1 MNRLETH
8 KVDYDSPLKY
18 FDFLTFEDFSID
30 EDISEEKKQYFKI
43 KQEIQNL
50 ELSKIR
56 QDNYKVSLKSIFQ
69 TLKIIKA
76 EKHDKMINFLFHGF
90 PRCLLD
96 SKLFDFCIIDKSTF
110 DSVTD
115 QYKDYQIVSKFECSI
130 GESSFEKDIS
140 KGEYYFVQCYK
151 GEKNCS
157 VLKKLIIDWSI
168 FDPSFYTF
176 RKINY
181 LSKTGDESDVFN
193 SYINDLD
200 YYLNEWL
207 KNYLKHEVFYLKFLV
222 DLLVN
227 PQNESKQFNIF
238 NRAFLKK
245 EIKHQKKELNKVFES
260 SKNPFVFKCNTA
272 TFYWNK
278 KHLNQYVSTISFENI
293 GVSSDSNATTF
304 TLRNN
309 PFEEQNVNNYKI
321 TSLKAIPLDL
331 FSEKPSAKKSEENP
345 VVGNYMKKI
354 EVDLQRQMVTKNG
367 FIRCQDCIKDMRVKD
382 KSKTRSRVMTNI
394 FKDSSELKDEIVF
407 ENWAND
413 FEVFKVLLTAYVV
426 QFMEEKKFSDGN
438 TMNKENKKMDHEWIK
453 FASVKSY
460 ENDLITDVV
469 GSESMQSKLDSINTL
484 IYDLWKYIL

>member
-1 MNRLETH
+1 MNRWEKH

-30 EDISEEKKQYFKI
+30 EDISKEKKQYFEI

-50 ELSKIR
+50 EFSKIHL
-56 QDNYKVSLKSIFQ
+56 DKYKISLKSIFQ

-96 SKLFDFCIIDKSTF
+96 SKMFDFCIIDKSTF
-110 DSVTD
+110 DNITD
-115 QYKDYQIVSKFECSI
+115 QYKDYQIISKFDCFI
-130 GESSFEKDIS
+130 GESSFENDLG
-140 KGEYYFVQCYK
+140 KGEYYLVQCYK

-193 SYINDLD
+193 NYINDLD
-200 YYLNEWL
+200 YYLKEWL
-207 KNYLKHEVFYLKFLV
+207 KSYLKHEVYYLKFLV
-222 DLLVN
+222 NLLIN
-227 PQNESKQFNIF
+227 SQNENKRFTVF

-245 EIKHQKKELNKVFES
+245 EINHQKRELNKVFES

-272 TFYWNK
+272 TFYWSK
-278 KHLNQYVSTISFENI
+278 KHLGQYNSTISFENI
-293 GVSSDSNATTF
+293 GIESDTPTF

-309 PFEEQNVNNYKI
+309 PFEEENVNNYKI
-321 TSLKAIPLDL
+321 TSLKTIPLDL
-331 FSEKPSAKKSEENP
+331 FSEKPVKKPEEST
-345 VVGNYMKKI
+345 VVGMYLKKI

-367 FIRCQDCIKDMRVKD
+367 FIQCQECIKNMRVKD
-382 KSKTRSRVMTNI
+382 KSRTRSRVMTNI
-394 FKDSSELKDEIVF
+394 LKDDSGFKDEIVF
-407 ENWAND
+407 ESWAND
-413 FEVFKVLLTAYVV
+413 FEVFRVLLIAYVV
-426 QFMEEKKFSDGN
+426 QFMEEKKFSDEN
-438 TMNKENKKMDHEWIK
+438 TMNKENKKMDNEWIK

-469 GSESMQSKLDSINTL
+469 GSKSMQNKVDSISTL